1 MAVIL
6 DSISLLLDRDRKGMI
21 IEINLFVKSELKVGL
36 RHRTSIKL
44 AKRVIDLRMLILVII
59 VLNTKG
65 CPSEMS
71 DIVDIL
77 NEENSIILI
86 FKANLS
92 LQIRSP

>member
-1 MAVIL
+1 
-6 DSISLLLDRDRKGMI
+6 MI
-21 IEINLFVKSELKVGL
+21 IEINLLVKSELKVGL

-44 AKRVIDLRMLILVII
+44 AERVIDLRMLILVII

-65 CPSEMS
+65 SPSEMS